1 MLHSCENMIT
11 FATEA
16 ALHENLVYPENL
28 CTLAEESCIKQLMH
42 KKQKIRT
49 PFLVKE
55 DLDLKHLSQ

>member
-1 MLHSCENMIT
+1 MIT

-28 CTLAEESCIKQLMH
+28 RTLAEESCIKQLMH

>member
-1 MLHSCENMIT
+1 MIT

-49 PFLVKE
+49 PSFLVKE